1 MLICLATPA
10 MAEVSG
16 TVVNKSTNKPQAGAV
31 VTLYSLGQQGMNPV
45 TAVKTDESG
54 AFSVDH
60 NPQGPHLV
68 QTIFD
73 GAVYS
78 KMIQPGGSSSGL
90 EIEVF
95 DATNEET
102 AVSVEQHM
110 VLVEPMGG
118 ILHINESVVMRNSG
132 LSTYND
138 TSKGTLQIYIS
149 PEKQGEPRLMVTG
162 PQGMPVQRDPSASG
176 EENVYQIDY
185 PIRPGETRFDLTYV
199 LPQSDPLV
207 FSSKVLHDGEAVR
220 LVSPAGVTL
229 SGDDVNQIGEEPQTH
244 AKVYEVL
251 GKEYSVNVA
260 GSGSLRDPNEAA
272 APSGGASIEQIR
284 ARVYNR
290 VEVIVGL
297 AMLVLLAGFIMLYRR
312 PEVAPASGPSKET
325 RTKTKAHAKGKRA

>member
-1 MLICLATPA
+1 MLALICLAIPA
-10 MAEVSG
+10 TADVSG
-16 TVVNKSTNKPQAGAV
+16 TVVNKSTGKPQSGAL
-31 VTLYSLGQQGMNPV
+31 VTLYSLGQQGMEPV
-45 TAVKTDESG
+45 TAVKTDEAG

-95 DATNEET
+95 DSTNEKT
-102 AVSVEQHM
+102 AVSIEQHM
-110 VLVEPMGG
+110 ILVEPMGG
-118 ILHINESVVMRNSG
+118 ILHINESFVMRNSA

-138 TSKGTLQIYIS
+138 TSNGTLQVYIP
-149 PEKQGEPRLMVTG
+149 PERQGEPRLMVTG
-162 PQGMPVQRDPSASG
+162 PQGMPVQREPSAAS

-207 FSSKVLHDGEAVR
+207 FTGKVLHDGESVR
-220 LVSPAGVTL
+220 LVTPAGVTL
-229 SGDDVNQIGEEPQTH
+229 TGDAVNQIGQEPQTQ

-251 GKEYSVNVA
+251 GKEYAVNVA
-260 GSGSLRDPNEAA
+260 GSGSLRDPNEGAP
-272 APSGGASIEQIR
+272 PSGGGSIEQIR
-284 ARVYNR
+284 ARIYDR
-290 VEVIVGL
+290 VEVIIGL
-297 AMLVLLAGFIMLYRR
+297 AMIVLMAGFIMLYRR
-312 PEVAPASGPSKET
+312 HEVAPATGPAKET
-325 RTKTKAHAKGKRA
+325 TT